1 MRNEK
6 TQKTWQQMTTR
17 EKILFSIFRKC
28 IRTLDEARDKAANND

>member
-6 TQKTWQQMTTR
+6 TEKTWQEMTTR

-28 IRTLDEARDKAANND
+28 IRTLDSARDKAVNDD